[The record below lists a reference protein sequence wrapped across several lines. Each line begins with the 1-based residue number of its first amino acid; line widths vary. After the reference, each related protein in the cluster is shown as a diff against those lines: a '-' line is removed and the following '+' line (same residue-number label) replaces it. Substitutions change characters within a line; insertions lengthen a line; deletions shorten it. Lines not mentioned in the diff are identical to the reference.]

1 MTSAQAFYLETRSR
15 RQWTCRWWRAATPG
29 SFAASGCGCHDGNLW
44 SSERVRRRGHCNAS
58 RSCAGSINELL
69 GSARRRD
76 NHSRLGG
83 ASNRCRRG
91 VYHRSPGR
99 RVHGAEQ
106 LPGMAGSARRPHSV
120 CAKIGHADIYVRING
135 RARLTRIHGGP
146 AWHEPPR
153 KLWPLVRWL
162 RVRHGR

>member
-1 MTSAQAFYLETRSR
+1 MVACSDR
-15 RQWTCRWWRAATPG
+15 G

-44 SSERVRRRGHCNAS
+44 SSERVRQRGHRNAS

-91 VYHRSPGR
+91 FTT
-99 RVHGAEQ
+99 A
-106 LPGMAGSARRPHSV
+106 LPGGV
-120 CAKIGHADIYVRING
+120 CTAQNNC
-135 RARLTRIHGGP
+135 P
-146 AWHEPPR
+146 A
-153 KLWPLVRWL
+153 
-162 RVRHGR
+162 